1 MAKSYIL
8 ALDQGTTSS
17 RAIVF
22 DQNGQITAMAQR
34 EFPQRFPAPGL
45 VEHDPEDIWD
55 SQLSTAREAIERA
68 GVVASDIAGIG
79 ITNQRETTIVWER
92 DTGRPIH
99 NAIVWQ
105 SRLTAAICD
114 DLIAR
119 GWGDRVRAK
128 TGLVIDPYFSGTKLK
143 WLLDNVPGAR
153 ERAQRGELLF
163 GTVDSFLIWRLS
175 GGRAHVTDYSNAS
188 RTLMFNIHTLDWD
201 DELLAELNVPRVM
214 LPRAL
219 PSSFGY
225 AHTDPTHFGAPIPI
239 AGDAGDQQA
248 ATFGQ
253 ACFETG
259 TAKNTYGTGC
269 FMLLNTGSEARASE
283 HGLLTTIAWALGP
296 AESPHV
302 TYAFEGSVF
311 VAGAAVQW
319 LRDGLGIISKS
330 EDIEGLAAS
339 VPDSG
344 GVYVVPAFVGLGAPY
359 WDARARGAILG
370 LTRGSTGGHVARA
383 TIASMA
389 YQTRDVLE
397 AMLADSGLPLKALRV
412 DGGAAVNDL
421 LMQFQAD
428 QLGVPVQRP
437 RIRETTALGAAY
449 LAGLAVGVWRD
460 QSELASHW
468 QLDREF
474 RPSMPEPERE
484 RLYRGWRK
492 AVSRAREWEE

>member
-296 AESPHV
+296 AETPHV